1 MKIGYLCKDCPRACG
16 VWRDEASGNGF
27 CGCTALPSLVR
38 AAPHFGEEPCIS
50 GTRGSGAVFFS
61 GCNLKCVFCQNHEIS
76 RDNTGKQVSV
86 EKLREILLRLRDKGV
101 HNINLVTPTHYTR
114 IIAQALQGLNLGIPV
129 VWNSSGYETV
139 EMLRMLEGLV
149 QIYLPDLK
157 YTRSDLAKRYSAA
170 PDYFEAASAAIA
182 EMFRQ
187 TGPFRMDQNGILLSG
202 VMIRHLILPDN
213 EEASMD
219 VIDYVADTFPLGSV
233 LFSLMCQYTPMPD
246 SSRFPE
252 LCFSLMCQYT
262 PMPCSSRFPELCRT
276 VSPESNEMLCHYLK
290 TRGIDAGY
298 WQEPSSATD
307 EMIPAFDGT
316 GL

>member
-76 RDNTGKQVSV
+76 RGNTGKQVSV

-157 YTRSDLAKRYSAA
+157 YTGSDLAKRYSAA

-187 TGPFRMDQNGILLSG
+187 TGPFRMDQDGILLSG
-202 VMIRHLILPDN
+202 VMIRHLILPGS

-219 VIDYVADTFPLGSV
+219 VIDYVADTFPRGSV
-233 LFSLMCQYTPMPD
+233 L
-246 SSRFPE
+246 
-252 LCFSLMCQYT
+252 FSLMCQYT
-262 PMPCSSRFPELCRT
+262 PMPCSSRFPELCKT

-298 WQEPSSATD
+298 WQEPSSATV

>member
-76 RDNTGKQVSV
+76 RGNTGKQVTV

-114 IIAQALQGLNLGIPV
+114 IIAQALQGLDLGIPV

-187 TGPFRMDQNGILLSG
+187 TGPFRMDQDGILLSG
-202 VMIRHLILPDN
+202 VMIRHLILPGS

-252 LCFSLMCQYT
+252 LC
-262 PMPCSSRFPELCRT
+262 ET

-290 TRGIDAGY
+290 TRGIDTGY
-298 WQEPSSATD
+298 WQEPSSATE

-316 GL
+316 GI